1 MPANINRLVRKTN
14 MNVQY
19 SDTYIEGAFVMW
31 YKMGRPE
38 TPELIVALP
47 EDELGRV
54 VSQTILQDWIRKYQW
69 NERADILDAAV
80 TNQIEKMAIT
90 EKIEMLNRHAEA
102 GKMMIDKAEKY
113 IQDHEIGKMN
123 DAIKMLVQG
132 VEIESAS
139 RGLPSA
145 LIKLSEMND
154 ETLTATVNKFMA
166 RMTPDETLQYLGEGR
181 VTEEKAEEGEFKD
194 AD

>member
-1 MPANINRLVRKTN
+1 MPANVNRLVRKTDS
-14 MNVQY
+14 NVRY
-19 SDTYIEGAFVMW
+19 SDTYIEAAFVMW

-38 TPELIVALP
+38 TPELIINLP

-54 VSQTILQDWIRKYQW
+54 ASQNILQDWIRKYQW
-69 NERADILDAAV
+69 NERADLLDAAV
-80 TNQIEKMAIT
+80 TNQVEKMAIT

-102 GKMMIDKAEKY
+102 GKMMIDKAEAY
-113 IQDHEIGKMN
+113 IKANPISKMN
-123 DAIKMLVQG
+123 DALKMLVQG

-154 ETLTATVNKFMA
+154 ETLTATVNKLIT
-166 RMTPDETLQYLGEGR
+166 RMTPDETLQYLGDG
-181 VTEEKAEEGEFKD
+181 KAEEGEFKD